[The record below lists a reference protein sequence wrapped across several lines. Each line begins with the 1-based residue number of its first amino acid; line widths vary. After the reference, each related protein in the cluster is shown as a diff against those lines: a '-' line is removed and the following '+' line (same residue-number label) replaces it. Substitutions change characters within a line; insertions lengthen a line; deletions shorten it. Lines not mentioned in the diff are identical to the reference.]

1 MLATTASPSPGT
13 LGCTCHDL
21 GEGVVRIA
29 VAGELD
35 LRSAPGLGRTL
46 EMALGHATVVVL
58 DLDALGFVDV
68 AGGAP
73 LRAVGRVAGRRLI
86 VVNARPHVR
95 KTLAAIG
102 LHRWLKLVPPP
113 GPDELAETLCRPQRE
128 LVRASLLARPVTGYA
143 RRSSRS

>member
-1 MLATTASPSPGT
+1 MLASAASPSPGS
-13 LGCTCHDL
+13 LGCTCHHL

-46 EMALGHATVVVL
+46 ETALVGASFVVL
-58 DLDALGFVDV
+58 DLDGLGFVDV

-73 LRAVGRVAGRRLI
+73 LRAAGRVAGRRLI

-95 KTLAAIG
+95 KALAAMG
-102 LHRWLKLVPPP
+102 LHRWLKLVPSPE
-113 GPDELAETLCRPQRE
+113 PDELAGTLCRPQRE
-128 LVRASLLARPVTGYA
+128 LVQASLLARPLTRDA
-143 RRSSRS
+143 RRSPRI